1 MEWYLWLLIGYAVW
15 VFLALLV
22 AYIKDMKRKK
32 LSDLFGVIFL
42 YIICLVIS
50 PFVMLLS
57 IYYFVVD
64 KSKNYETFTIHELSD
79 ENKIALKNM
88 GFNEGEYVSYNNF
101 DYKGF
106 RNVKHNISIQYNGRV
121 SVRYNYSL
129 SREQKHLI
137 RQIKEL
143 PREVNIDEREKELKV
158 LIEERKERLNDWKK
172 WYQKGIDTYQEEL
185 KQIAEK
191 KKKENDKNE

>member
-32 LSDLFGVIFL
+32 LSHLFAGIFL

-57 IYYFVVD
+57 IYYFMVD

-106 RNVKHNISIQYNGRV
+106 RNAKHNISIQYNGRV

-172 WYQKGIDTYQEEL
+172 WYQKDIDMYQEEL

-191 KKKENDKNE
+191 KKKGE